1 MKRATLAW
9 AAALLA
15 AGCSEGGPGP
25 APEKKS
31 SGPAAP
37 ARPAAPSPLLDSG
50 HPDVNRDAP
59 AEFKVK
65 FSTTRGD
72 FVVQVTRD
80 WAPRGADR
88 FYNLVKN
95 GYFDE
100 VRFFRVI
107 RQPRPFMA
115 QFGIHGDPRVSA
127 VWRDANLED
136 ESVKQSNTRGMLSY
150 AKSSMPNSRST
161 QIFINYGDNS
171 MLDRQGFSPFGKV
184 VEGMEVVDQ
193 LHAEYGESPDQG
205 RIQAEGNDY
214 LKHYFPNLD
223 FIKTARLIE

>member
-1 MKRATLAW
+1 MKRAILAL
-9 AAALLA
+9 AAILA

-25 APEKKS
+25 VQEKKS

-37 ARPAAPSPLLDSG
+37 APPAVPAPLLDSK

-115 QFGIHGDPRVSA
+115 QFGIHGNPRVSA

-150 AKSSMPNSRST
+150 AKASMPNSRST

-193 LHAEYGESPDQG
+193 LHAGYGESPNQE
-205 RIQAEGNDY
+205 RIQMEGNDY

-223 FIKTARLIE
+223 FIKTARLVE